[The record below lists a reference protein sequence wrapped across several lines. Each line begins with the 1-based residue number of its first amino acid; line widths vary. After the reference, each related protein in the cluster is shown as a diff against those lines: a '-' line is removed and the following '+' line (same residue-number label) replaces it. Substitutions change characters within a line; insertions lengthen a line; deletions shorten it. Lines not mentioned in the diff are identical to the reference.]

1 MRLGPTYEYATPEDD
16 IVIIIINI
24 ISIII
29 IIIII
34 IITHPVDVQGR
45 AELCVCL
52 RGGRD
57 RGEEGQ
63 PVLLISE
70 SQKLLRSDL
79 YMETPR

>member
-16 IVIIIINI
+16 IVIIMIN
-24 ISIII
+24 III